1 MGAGW
6 WVINCGLMTQPS
18 ERDARHIVEDCLGE
32 HPLRA
37 ERFTTGLCHYVF
49 DVLTEE
55 GNQYAVRIATPE
67 SGDYLLGGLYWQSR
81 IEDLGVPIP
90 KVLLADTELAN
101 PYAVLERLPGTD
113 LGKVYAD
120 LSTSEKQQIVRS

>member
-1 MGAGW
+1 
-6 WVINCGLMTQPS
+6 MTRPS
-18 ERDARHIVEDCLGE
+18 ERDALHIVKDHLDE

-37 ERFTTGLCHYVF
+37 ERFTTGLCHYVY

-55 GNQYAVRIATPE
+55 ENRYVVRIATPE
-67 SGDYLLGGLYWQSR
+67 TKDYLLGGLYWQSR
-81 IEDLGVPIP
+81 IEDLGVPMP
-90 KVLLADTELAN
+90 KVLLADTGLAN